1 MTNQELLAG
10 FLDRSLS
17 EDELLEFEARQNA
30 SPEFAAEVREMLTVE
45 DLLTT
50 ATPRVRYPVEFLSSV
65 EGSVAAKVAAAATAT
80 SIIAGLAKNAW
91 MWLAGG
97 SAAVVIG
104 GGALYLASTST
115 TEDRPITAAP
125 SRTVVRS
132 TPAPAPST
140 VEVPATPQAQR
151 AVTPG
156 AQRILARTTATAP
169 SAAPSSSI
177 DLNAQKADPSSVSK
191 GLMAEYE
198 RCAQA
203 NDPVRCAQV
212 ALTLGRQFRKEA
224 NTAEARTY
232 LERALSHARAMKLGE
247 YEMNAYGELGLLAL
261 SEGDNARAAAAFK
274 RAVEVGQAHQKETT
288 RWTRELDAIPTR

>member
-80 SIIAGLAKNAW
+80 GIIAGLAKNAW

-104 GGALYLASTST
+104 GGALYLASTNAS
-115 TEDRPITAAP
+115 EERPTTAAP
-125 SRTVVRS
+125 TRTVVQ
-132 TPAPAPST
+132 PAPAPSAT
-140 VEVPATPQAQR
+140 EMPSTPQAQR
-151 AVTPG
+151 SVTPG
-156 AQRILARTTATAP
+156 AQRILARTSATAP
-169 SAAPSSSI
+169 ASVPSSDI
-177 DLNAQKADPSSVSK
+177 DLNAQKTDPSSVSK

-212 ALTLGRQFRKEA
+212 ALTLGRQLRKES
-224 NTAEARTY
+224 NVAEARTY
-232 LERALSHARAMKLGE
+232 LDLALSHARTMKLGE
-247 YEMNAYGELGLLAL
+247 YEMNAHGELGLLAL
-261 SEGDNARAAAAFK
+261 AEGDNARAAAAFK
-274 RAVEVGQAHQKETT
+274 RAVEVGQAHQKETS
-288 RWTRELDAIPTR
+288 RWTRELEAIPTR